1 MNYFCYFG
9 NSEILKIALLELS
22 EHIKPDGFLA
32 LLEYLMKVLNYGHI
46 ILLTSR
52 FNPVT
57 VRV

>member
-1 MNYFCYFG
+1 
-9 NSEILKIALLELS
+9 